1 MAAVDIPPV
10 RCFCCCRCD
19 RQALHG
25 RGVWGE
31 VRGEVQ
37 SPQGGL
43 LSIVHFPVGSC
54 RHGMFV

>member
-10 RCFCCCRCD
+10 RCCRCD

-43 LSIVHFPVGSC
+43 LSIIHFPVDSC